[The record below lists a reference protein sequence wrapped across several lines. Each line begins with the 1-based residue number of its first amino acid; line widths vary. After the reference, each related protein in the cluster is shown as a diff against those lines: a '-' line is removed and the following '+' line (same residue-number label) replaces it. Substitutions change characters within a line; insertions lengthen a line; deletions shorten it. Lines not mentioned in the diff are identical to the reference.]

1 MACSCHG
8 KERVRTVKTQPTDQ
22 CTLCAHKH
30 MDDALSL
37 FLEFPYERINR
48 RMVVGF
54 IRDAMRHLQ
63 VDHREVALELR
74 DLAIAIDEV
83 RDAEYPAGIINE
95 IQRLANKCDELFVAD
110 NPEVLER
117 LKLIADNNIKKGA
130 RMNAGN

>member
-8 KERVRTVKTQPTDQ
+8 KEKVRTVETRPTDQ

-63 VDHREVALELR
+63 VDHRDVALELR

-83 RDAEYPAGIINE
+83 RDAEYPSGVVAE
-95 IQRLANKCDELFVAD
+95 IRRLADKCDDLFLTD
-110 NPEVLER
+110 SPEVVER
-117 LKLIADNNIKKGA
+117 LYDIVNEKL
-130 RMNAGN
+130 

>member
-8 KERVRTVKTQPTDQ
+8 KNKERVLKTLPTDQ

-37 FLEFPYERINR
+37 FTEFPYERINR

-63 VDHREVALELR
+63 IDHRDIALELR

-83 RDAEYPAGIINE
+83 RDDEYPAGIVAE
-95 IQRLANKCDELFVAD
+95 IKRLADKCDELFLAD
-110 NPEVLER
+110 NPEVVER
-117 LKLIADNNIKKGA
+117 LEKISKN
-130 RMNAGN
+130 

>member
-8 KERVRTVKTQPTDQ
+8 KEKIKTVKTLPTDQ

-37 FLEFPYERINR
+37 FIEFPYERINR
-48 RMVVGF
+48 RKVVGF

-63 VDHREVALELR
+63 QDHRETALELR

-83 RDAEYPAGIINE
+83 RDEQYPAGIVAE
-95 IQRLANKCDELFVAD
+95 IERLANICDNLFIAD
-110 NPEVLER
+110 NPDVAER
-117 LKLIADNNIKKGA
+117 LKQIADKTA
-130 RMNAGN
+130 QLQEE

>member
-8 KERVRTVKTQPTDQ
+8 KSKVRTVKTLPTDQ

-37 FLEFPYERINR
+37 FLEFPYERVNR

-63 VDHREVALELR
+63 HDHRDVALELR

-83 RDAEYPAGIINE
+83 RDEIYPKGIVDE
-95 IQRLANKCDELFVAD
+95 IRRLADKCDELFLED
-110 NPEVLER
+110 NPDVAKR
-117 LKLIADNNIKKGA
+117 LNVIPQS
-130 RMNAGN
+130 

>member
-8 KERVRTVKTQPTDQ
+8 KEKTRTVKTRPTDQ

-37 FLEFPYERINR
+37 FVEFPYERINR
-48 RMVVGF
+48 RTVAGF

-63 VDHREVALELR
+63 VDHRDVALELR

-83 RDAEYPAGIINE
+83 LDEQYPHGIAAEIR
-95 IQRLANKCDELFVAD
+95 RLADKCDELFIAD
-110 NPEVLER
+110 NPDVAKR
-117 LKLIADNNIKKGA
+117 LSSQLT
-130 RMNAGN
+130 NAH

>member
-8 KERVRTVKTQPTDQ
+8 KEKVRTVKTQPTDQ

-30 MDDALSL
+30 IDDALSL
-37 FLEFPYERINR
+37 FWEFPYERVNR

-63 VDHREVALELR
+63 VDHRDVALELR

-83 RDAEYPAGIINE
+83 RDAEYPKGITVE
-95 IQRLANKCDELFVAD
+95 IKRLADKCDELFLAD
-110 NPEVLER
+110 NPDVSERLER
-117 LKLIADNNIKKGA
+117 LSKN
-130 RMNAGN
+130 

>member
-8 KERVRTVKTQPTDQ
+8 KEKIRTVKTRPTDQ

-48 RMVVGF
+48 RVVVGF

-63 VDHREVALELR
+63 VDHRDIALELR

-83 RDAEYPAGIINE
+83 QDEKYPDGITAEIK
-95 IQRLANKCDELFVAD
+95 RLADVCDNLFIAD
-110 NPEVLER
+110 NPEVIER
-117 LKLIADNNIKKGA
+117 LNKLTDKTA
-130 RMNAGN
+130 

>member
-8 KERVRTVKTQPTDQ
+8 KTKTRVLKTLPTDQ

-37 FLEFPYERINR
+37 FMEFPYERINR

-63 VDHREVALELR
+63 VDHRDLALELR

-83 RDAEYPAGIINE
+83 RDAEYPAGIIAE
-95 IQRLANKCDELFVAD
+95 IKRLADRCDEYFLED
-110 NPEVLER
+110 NPEVSKR
-117 LKLIADNNIKKGA
+117 LGELTSPQ
-130 RMNAGN
+130 

>member
-8 KERVRTVKTQPTDQ
+8 KEKVRTVKTNPTDQ

-37 FLEFPYERINR
+37 FIEFPYERVNR
-48 RMVVGF
+48 RVVVGF

-63 VDHREVALELR
+63 RDHRDLALELR

-83 RDAEYPAGIINE
+83 RDDEYPDGIAAE
-95 IQRLANKCDELFVAD
+95 VQRLADRCDDYFLED
-110 NPEVLER
+110 NPDVRSRL
-117 LKLIADNNIKKGA
+117 LKLSEG
-130 RMNAGN
+130 

>member
-8 KERVRTVKTQPTDQ
+8 KEKVRTVKTLPTDQ

-37 FLEFPYERINR
+37 FLELPYERTNR

-63 VDHREVALELR
+63 KDHRELALELR

-83 RDAEYPAGIINE
+83 RDDTYPDGIHKE
-95 IQRLANKCDELFVAD
+95 ITRLADQCDSLFLAD
-110 NPEVLER
+110 NPEVSER
-117 LKLIADNNIKKGA
+117 LSRLAQS
-130 RMNAGN
+130 

>member
-8 KERVRTVKTQPTDQ
+8 KEKTRVLKTQPTDQ

-37 FLEFPYERINR
+37 FMEFPYERINR
-48 RMVVGF
+48 RVVVGF

-63 VDHREVALELR
+63 RDHRDVALELR

-83 RDAEYPAGIINE
+83 RDIEYPAGIAAE
-95 IQRLANKCDELFVAD
+95 IQRLADRCDELFLAD
-110 NPEVLER
+110 NPSMSDR
-117 LKLIADNNIKKGA
+117 LKALRNGKN
-130 RMNAGN
+130 

>member
-8 KERVRTVKTQPTDQ
+8 KDKNKVVTTKPTDQ

-37 FLEFPYERINR
+37 FIEFPYERVNR
-48 RMVVGF
+48 RVVVSF

-63 VDHREVALELR
+63 YDHRDLALELR

-83 RDAEYPAGIINE
+83 KDAEYPGGIVTE
-95 IQRLANKCDELFVAD
+95 IKRLADKCDELFLAD
-110 NPEVLER
+110 NPEVMER
-117 LKLIADNNIKKGA
+117 LAKS
-130 RMNAGN
+130 

>member
-8 KERVRTVKTQPTDQ
+8 KEKVRTVKTKPTDQ

-48 RMVVGF
+48 RTVAGF

-63 VDHREVALELR
+63 VDHREIALELR
-74 DLAIAIDEV
+74 DLAIDIDEV
-83 RDAEYPAGIINE
+83 RDTEYPEGIAVKI
-95 IQRLANKCDELFVAD
+95 RKLADRCDELFIAD
-110 NPEVLER
+110 NPEVADR
-117 LKLIADNNIKKGA
+117 LADLQRDKNSE
-130 RMNAGN
+130 

>member
-8 KERVRTVKTQPTDQ
+8 KNKTRVLKTLPTDQ

-37 FLEFPYERINR
+37 FAEFPYERINR

-63 VDHREVALELR
+63 VDHRDLALELR

-83 RDAEYPAGIINE
+83 RDAEYPAGITAE
-95 IQRLANKCDELFVAD
+95 IQRLAAKCDEWFLAD
-110 NPEVLER
+110 NPDVHER
-117 LKLIADNNIKKGA
+117 LNTLKATATLMSDIPIGE
-130 RMNAGN
+130 

>member
-8 KERVRTVKTQPTDQ
+8 KNRNKVVTTKPTDQ

-37 FLEFPYERINR
+37 FMEFPYERINR
-48 RMVVGF
+48 RMVVSF

-63 VDHREVALELR
+63 YDHRDTALELR

-83 RDAEYPAGIINE
+83 KDAEYPEGIVTE
-95 IQRLANKCDELFVAD
+95 IKRLADKCDELFLAD
-110 NPEVLER
+110 NPEVMER
-117 LKLIADNNIKKGA
+117 LMKS
-130 RMNAGN
+130 

>member
-8 KERVRTVKTQPTDQ
+8 KEKIHTVKTLPTDQ

-37 FLEFPYERINR
+37 FWEFPYERVNR
-48 RMVVGF
+48 RVVVGF

-63 VDHREVALELR
+63 RDHRDVALELR

-83 RDAEYPAGIINE
+83 RDDEYKDGVALE
-95 IQRLANKCDELFVAD
+95 MERLANKCDELFLAD
-110 NPEVLER
+110 NPDVIDR
-117 LKLIADNNIKKGA
+117 LNKMEKTDKLYHCK
-130 RMNAGN
+130 

>member
-8 KERVRTVKTQPTDQ
+8 KNKTRVLKTLPTDQ

-37 FLEFPYERINR
+37 FLEFPYERVNR

-63 VDHREVALELR
+63 VDHRDVALELR

-83 RDAEYPAGIINE
+83 RDEMHPQGIVDE
-95 IQRLANKCDELFVAD
+95 IRRLADKCDELFLAD
-110 NPEVLER
+110 NPDVTKR
-117 LKLIADNNIKKGA
+117 ILKYYDNA
-130 RMNAGN
+130 

>member
-8 KERVRTVKTQPTDQ
+8 KDKTKTVKTLPTDQ

-37 FLEFPYERINR
+37 FMEFPYERINR

-63 VDHREVALELR
+63 IDHRDIALELR

-83 RDAEYPAGIINE
+83 RDAEYPAGIVVE
-95 IQRLANKCDELFVAD
+95 IKRLADRCDEYFLED
-110 NPEVLER
+110 NPEVTER
-117 LKLIADNNIKKGA
+117 LENLIADNKHQQ
-130 RMNAGN
+130 